1 MWNYDY
7 DEELS
12 LRDGLYG
19 TVVGGC
25 RTGLFVELENG
36 LVAFSKFGFLEN
48 GSKVLCSVVKKA
60 NETYRTVVS
69 IDSVLEYGL
78 PVAC

>member
-1 MWNYDY
+1 MWKYE

-12 LRDGLYG
+12 LRDAMYG
-19 TVVGGC
+19 TIVGGC

-36 LVAFSKFGFLEN
+36 QVAFSRFGYLEN
-48 GSKVLCSVVKKA
+48 GSKVLCSLVKKA
-60 NETYRTVVS
+60 NDAYRAVVS